1 MNIKKRFM
9 FINLIIQDK
18 INSSPVY
25 NFFFLESNSIFN
37 I

>member
-18 INSSPVY
+18 INSSPDY
-25 NFFFLESNSIFN
+25 NCFSYYFEFN